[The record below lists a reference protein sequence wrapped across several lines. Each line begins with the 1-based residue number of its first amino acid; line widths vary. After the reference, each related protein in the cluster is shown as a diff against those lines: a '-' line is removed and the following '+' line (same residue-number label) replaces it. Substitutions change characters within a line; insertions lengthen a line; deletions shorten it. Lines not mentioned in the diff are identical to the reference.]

1 MMKKYIS
8 TVFIC
13 LGLVTFSLNHAFAQD
28 DEFTK
33 QMAKEWK
40 KKAKNY
46 VKNPRALKTLVDDNE
61 SLNSQVSSLKSKNQS
76 FQSQLSD
83 KDAKI
88 SELQDDMTKLRRD
101 LSAAKSQAK
110 KAPESN
116 AEPRK
121 RQDLIDGV
129 VFKVQIGAFRNK
141 DLSKYF
147 ENHENFSGENDEDG
161 LQKITLGQF
170 RDYWEADTF
179 KKYLR
184 EMGVKDAWIVPYKD
198 GVRVPIKDV
207 LEGVMTTSEG

>member
-1 MMKKYIS
+1 MKKLTPIFLVILVALIS
-8 TVFIC
+8 FN
-13 LGLVTFSLNHAFAQD
+13 SYAQLSKA
-28 DEFTK
+28 EK
-33 QMAKEWK
+33 KEWK
-40 KKAKNY
+40 KKAKEY
-46 VKNPRALKTLVDDNE
+46 AKNPEELKILIEDNQALQGQVNSIKSE
-61 SLNSQVSSLKSKNQS
+61 SSQLKSRMA
-76 FQSQLSD
+76 D

-88 SELQDDMTKLRRD
+88 SELQDDLSKLRSD
-101 LSAAKSQAK
+101 LSAARNKLRDAQS
-110 KAPESN
+110 AP
-116 AEPRK
+116 AAPAPGG
-121 RQDLIDGV
+121 QMIDGV

-147 ENHENFSGENDEDG
+147 DNNENFSGENADD

-207 LEGVMTTSEG
+207 LEGVVANSPADSD